1 MPKENKTNL
10 KRTARISVRP
20 CCFVNPKTSSPPYQP
35 FSPPLDYT
43 LGAPPTSPITTPP
56 LSPINTTIN
65 SNENCLLT
73 PKSTPPPLTSPPP
86 DPTQP
91 SKLTSPVTIN
101 LDPIELLFSN
111 LPSSLSFLDLLGD
124 LPPSTTNPSP
134 PRPSFATIE
143 RLANEPPPIPPMDS
157 TFPSPTPELEPTLPH
172 LPPQCLPNPP
182 SQLLPLPPLGPNN
195 PFPLLTHEM
204 KLTKQGGSLFIVLT
218 DLFCS
223 LHSIPEEKKSRR
235 VRMTEVIKREF
246 EKIKDVK
253 VEDVPLICDA
263 SLEVFNDEVSRLSKM
278 DDDLFTYEVK
288 IDNIPCD
295 SKIDNDSE
303 QEADD
308 DIGYDPSD
316 VAFIEWLRSKFFN
329 YKTMDHYTMKAL
341 WIYWIRGD
349 DEVELT
355 DEESSDN
362 DDEIVEVFRID
373 TNIFDYETPICSAFN
388 EFNYLLKV
396 DPDLL
401 TKDIIGFKTY
411 EDYKDD

>member
-43 LGAPPTSPITTPP
+43 SGAPPTSPITTPP

-86 DPTQP
+86 APTQP

-101 LDPIELLFSN
+101 LDPIELLFSTP
-111 LPSSLSFLDLLGD
+111 PSSPSFLDLLGD

-157 TFPSPTPELEPTLPH
+157 TFPSTTPELEPTLPP

-182 SQLLPLPPLGPNN
+182 SQLPPLPPLGPNN

-204 KLTKQGGSLFIVLT
+204 FCEHCQRTQVLV
-218 DLFCS
+218 DNLQR
-223 LHSIPEEKKSRR
+223 EMKS
-235 VRMTEVIKREF
+235 F
-246 EKIKDVK
+246 YNQ
-253 VEDVPLICDA
+253 L
-263 SLEVFNDEVSRLSKM
+263 SQRLN
-278 DDDLFTYEVK
+278 V
-288 IDNIPCD
+288 
-295 SKIDNDSE
+295 
-303 QEADD
+303 
-308 DIGYDPSD
+308 
-316 VAFIEWLRSKFFN
+316 
-329 YKTMDHYTMKAL
+329 
-341 WIYWIRGD
+341 
-349 DEVELT
+349 
-355 DEESSDN
+355 
-362 DDEIVEVFRID
+362 
-373 TNIFDYETPICSAFN
+373 
-388 EFNYLLKV
+388 
-396 DPDLL
+396 LL
-401 TKDIIGFKTY
+401 TTF
-411 EDYKDD
+411 